1 MRFSLS
7 PAPASVKKSL
17 KISSISMFM
26 HFRTMWYQTLP
37 NNNMLILAEHTFYQA
52 VDTPRP
58 FWITAWWAWVK
69 MPFGVSL
76 WCNAWWN
83 ILPITFFHTI
93 LPPHPTHTQLIQ
105 PEYWNIRRCGKNNVK
120 YFTDWLSQGNVRTFA
135 KFEILP
141 QVDSLST
148 CLLNFSLSSR
158 EEYFLSFW
166 VDSTNF
172 G

>member
-1 MRFSLS
+1 MLMRFSLS

-17 KISSISMFM
+17 KISSKLMM
-26 HFRTMWYQTLP
+26 QFRTMWYQAIPHNT
-37 NNNMLILAEHTFYQA
+37 MLILAEHTFYQA
-52 VDTPRP
+52 VNTPRH

-69 MPFGVSL
+69 MPFGVSFDVML
-76 WCNAWWN
+76 GEIYCQ
-83 ILPITFFHTI
+83 LHFFIYNTSHAT
-93 LPPHPTHTQLIQ
+93 PPTHSVNLTREHWI
-105 PEYWNIRRCGKNNVK
+105 IRRCRKNNVK

-158 EEYFLSFW
+158 EEYF
-166 VDSTNF
+166 
-172 G
+172 